1 MEDNIKWKLK
11 YTKYK
16 TKYLELKQNQMIG
29 GKINKKN
36 CVKIIFVRHGES
48 TQNVAGEKGES
59 YDAKNIVLTDKGIE
73 QAKKTGTYLSKTFG
87 KFDKV
92 YSSPV
97 TRCVQTSNI
106 IMEQIGFEPE
116 FIQIDELLVEIGY
129 YKDKL
134 EGMSKEQIDKSMIS
148 NKKISKLEEKI
159 KKTFNPYEKILLLNK
174 FGYEYDKFFEL
185 KPSLQEAKTNCE
197 IFLEKL
203 KDLNDCEQIL
213 VVTHGGI
220 IGLIQKIVC
229 NIDVENNILFSKKKF
244 DSVKELGGNCTILC
258 LCLTDNCIKM
268 ISPANTYHLDT

>member
-11 YTKYK
+11 YKKYK
-16 TKYLELKQNQMIG
+16 TKYLELKQKQKQNQMIG
-29 GKINKKN
+29 GKTNKKN
-36 CVKIIFVRHGES
+36 CVKIMFVRHGES

-73 QAKKTGTYLSKTFG
+73 QAKKTGTYLFKTYG

-97 TRCVQTSNI
+97 TRCMQTSNI

-116 FIQIDELLVEIGY
+116 FIQLDELLVEIGY

-134 EGMSKEQIDKSMIS
+134 EGMSKEQIDNSMIS

-159 KKTFNPYEKILLLNK
+159 KKTSNPYEKILLLNK
-174 FGYEYDKFFEL
+174 FGY
-185 KPSLQEAKTNCE
+185 
-197 IFLEKL
+197 LEKL
-203 KDLNDCEQIL
+203 KNSNACEQIL

-229 NIDVENNILFSKKKF
+229 NIDVENDILFSKKKF